1 MFDDIRFLEKN
12 DYFNIYILEKTLTY
26 KITDIRTV
34 LPYEVSSLLINKDK
48 DLVTLVTCTPVGINS
63 HRLLVTGSRIDTIES
78 KDLKEKIP
86 KIKVSSM
93 LIKTNKI
100 YLIFSLILLFLI
112 SVIFI
117 IFNLKIKKK

>member
-63 HRLLVTGSRIDTIES
+63 HRLLVTGSRINTIES
-78 KDLKEKIP
+78 IDLKEKIP